1 MTHNPEANV
10 REYAAAPAQDRRS
23 IWTGEFLD
31 RMKEGAFRQEFY
43 DNNRRQ
49 VLIFGTLILAA
60 LGPVGYAE
68 YLNAGDREGFGIWVA
83 GHLFSGLLS
92 VILVFGAR
100 RRWSYRTFDLLLFT
114 FIIYVIVESVFLI
127 RLYQEEVIVIAVRL
141 PLYAI
146 IGNVLVTMSGRHRI
160 IWNIAGATT
169 FIGALWWFKPLDDDI
184 TGTISVVIGL
194 ASVFGFT
201 AGTWLGGLRRIEFEN
216 RRGLQEANAALVL
229 SKRQAEEATEAK
241 SMFLSNISHEL
252 RTPLNAIIGYSE
264 ALQGQIFGPL
274 GNRRYNEYVTD
285 INDSGRQLLDLI
297 NDLLDLN
304 RLEAGKADMSPE
316 WTLVEAELQNCI
328 KLVEAATRETGQQ
341 PVILDVGKDFAVLFD
356 TRAMRQIIINLLTNA
371 RKYAGNDARISVHAE
386 LTATGA
392 RIVVSDTGGGID
404 TEAIERLLR
413 PFEQVDAS
421 TSRPAEGW
429 GLGLPLANSLAEANR
444 SSLTIESTPGQGTSV
459 MLTIPAEC
467 VRRDFDAAPTHAA
480 VSA

>member
-100 RRWSYRTFDLLLFT
+100 RRWSYQTFDLLLFT

-160 IWNIAGATT
+160 IWNIAGAAT

-184 TGTISVVIGL
+184 TGTISVVIG
-194 ASVFGFT
+194 
-201 AGTWLGGLRRIEFEN
+201 
-216 RRGLQEANAALVL
+216 
-229 SKRQAEEATEAK
+229 
-241 SMFLSNISHEL
+241 
-252 RTPLNAIIGYSE
+252 
-264 ALQGQIFGPL
+264 
-274 GNRRYNEYVTD
+274 
-285 INDSGRQLLDLI
+285 
-297 NDLLDLN
+297 
-304 RLEAGKADMSPE
+304 
-316 WTLVEAELQNCI
+316 
-328 KLVEAATRETGQQ
+328 
-341 PVILDVGKDFAVLFD
+341 
-356 TRAMRQIIINLLTNA
+356 
-371 RKYAGNDARISVHAE
+371 
-386 LTATGA
+386 
-392 RIVVSDTGGGID
+392 
-404 TEAIERLLR
+404 
-413 PFEQVDAS
+413 
-421 TSRPAEGW
+421 
-429 GLGLPLANSLAEANR
+429 
-444 SSLTIESTPGQGTSV
+444 
-459 MLTIPAEC
+459 
-467 VRRDFDAAPTHAA
+467 
-480 VSA
+480 